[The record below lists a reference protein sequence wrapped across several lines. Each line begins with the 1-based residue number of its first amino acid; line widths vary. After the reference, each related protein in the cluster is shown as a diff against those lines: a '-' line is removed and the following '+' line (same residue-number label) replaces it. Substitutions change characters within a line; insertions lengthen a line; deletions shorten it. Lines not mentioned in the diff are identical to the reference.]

1 MECEEESLILSVHL
15 VQIFLLDCQKA
26 QTSKNK
32 IVVQL
37 LSCIQLFE
45 TSWTAA
51 CQASLSFTISG
62 TWMPLSWWYY
72 LTISSSVARFSC
84 WPWSFPASESFPV
97 SWRLS
102 SDDQSIG
109 ASASASVLPMNI
121 QGWVSLGLTGLMSL
135 LSKRL
140 SRVFSS
146 TTIQRH
152 QFFEAQPSLWSN
164 FHIHTWLWK
173 NHSFD

>member
-51 CQASLSFTISG
+51 CQASLSFTISCNVLKR
-62 TWMPLSWWYY
+62 M
-72 LTISSSVARFSC
+72 
-84 WPWSFPASESFPV
+84 
-97 SWRLS
+97 
-102 SDDQSIG
+102 SIG
-109 ASASASVLPMNI
+109 NATQKVGHAYIYVYKDLALDS
-121 QGWVSLGLTGLMSL
+121 WC
-135 LSKRL
+135 
-140 SRVFSS
+140 
-146 TTIQRH
+146 
-152 QFFEAQPSLWSN
+152 
-164 FHIHTWLWK
+164 
-173 NHSFD
+173 